1 MRGCKLEG
9 LSQTLA
15 LALDQLPTGSPTVI
29 GGIFALMLKTPDLLG
44 RNGLIDIEEDTTVGR
59 IFKKLAFSKLFPG
72 EVISTQLNDSLIS
85 VIGSQSWVNYPEL
98 VGQLTS
104 SNFHHPQKRR
114 VGSVTPPTSS
124 SNARL
129 FLIAW
134 KIIIC
139 AGKCRLGPRRR
150 APTWREN
157 ALIGGGSNCQML
169 AHVGD
174 I

>member
-85 VIGSQSWVNYPEL
+85 VIGSQS
-98 VGQLTS
+98 
-104 SNFHHPQKRR
+104 
-114 VGSVTPPTSS
+114 
-124 SNARL
+124 
-129 FLIAW
+129 
-134 KIIIC
+134 
-139 AGKCRLGPRRR
+139 
-150 APTWREN
+150 
-157 ALIGGGSNCQML
+157 
-169 AHVGD
+169 
-174 I
+174 